1 MICPQ
6 PTFDFGN
13 KAEAFLEVGADAV
26 EAPAELG
33 IAAVLV
39 GAAGVVTHVQLV
51 AALGHGR
58 DSHVHLADN
67 RSASAQVE
75 GKKLSFLCLIVPP
88 LEWADRRST
97 SCIRQAPA
105 SGSQGEE

>member
-1 MICPQ
+1 MIYPQ

-33 IAAVLV
+33 ITAVLV

-51 AALGHGR
+51 AALCHGR

-67 RSASAQVE
+67 RSASAQAE
-75 GKKLSFLCLIVPP
+75 GKN
-88 LEWADRRST
+88 
-97 SCIRQAPA
+97 
-105 SGSQGEE
+105 